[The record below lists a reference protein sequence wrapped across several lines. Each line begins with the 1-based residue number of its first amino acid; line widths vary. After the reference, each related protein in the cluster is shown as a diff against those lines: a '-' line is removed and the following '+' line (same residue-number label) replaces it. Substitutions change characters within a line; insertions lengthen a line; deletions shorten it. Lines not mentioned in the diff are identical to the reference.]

1 MPKEY
6 INLNVDDDNLKM
18 DKGLQENSKLKVW
31 LTKANAYQCI
41 EYGSMSA
48 LKKKGEESSGIS
60 EEIGRKH

>member
-1 MPKEY
+1 MPKEF
-6 INLNVDDDNLKM
+6 INLNIYDDNLKM

-48 LKKKGEESSGIS
+48 LKKRGE
-60 EEIGRKH
+60 K